1 MRPERTSPWSGPV
14 SVIVHAG
21 RLRFEM
27 VRRGWSAS
35 DLARESRLSP
45 ATISA
50 ALAGRPIAAKSLDLI
65 AETFTR
71 VPARQAI
78 DGLIMG
84 DFPGVG

>member
-1 MRPERTSPWSGPV
+1 M

-65 AETFTR
+65 AHTFSR

-78 DGLIMG
+78 DALIMG
-84 DFPGVG
+84 DVEGLG

>member
-1 MRPERTSPWSGPV
+1 M

-50 ALAGRPIAAKSLDLI
+50 ALAGRPIAAKSLDLK
-65 AETFTR
+65 
-71 VPARQAI
+71 VPQSLLVSADEVI
-78 DGLIMG
+78 E
-84 DFPGVG
+84 

>member
-1 MRPERTSPWSGPV
+1 M

-27 VRRGWSAS
+27 VRRGWSGT

-50 ALAGRPIAAKSLDLI
+50 ALAGRPIAARSLDLI
-65 AETFTR
+65 AEVFAR
-71 VPARQAI
+71 VPPRQTI
-78 DGLIMG
+78 DRLIGNDSGGL
-84 DFPGVG
+84 P

>member
-1 MRPERTSPWSGPV
+1 M

-27 VRRGWSAS
+27 VRRGWSGS

-65 AETFTR
+65 GDAFTR
-71 VPARQAI
+71 VPARKAI

-84 DFPGVG
+84 EGYGFG

>member
-1 MRPERTSPWSGPV
+1 MRLQRTIPWDGPV

-50 ALAGRPIAAKSLDLI
+50 ALAGRPISAKSLDLI
-65 AETFTR
+65 GGAITR
-71 VPARQAI
+71 VPARKAI
-78 DGLIMG
+78 DSLIMG
-84 DFPGVG
+84 EFPGLT

>member
-1 MRPERTSPWSGPV
+1 M

-27 VRRGWSAS
+27 VRRGWCAS

-50 ALAGRPIAAKSLDLI
+50 ALASRPIAAKSLDLI
-65 AETFTR
+65 GDAFTR
-71 VPARQAI
+71 VSARKAI
-78 DGLIMG
+78 DDLIMG
-84 DFPGVG
+84 DPFGF